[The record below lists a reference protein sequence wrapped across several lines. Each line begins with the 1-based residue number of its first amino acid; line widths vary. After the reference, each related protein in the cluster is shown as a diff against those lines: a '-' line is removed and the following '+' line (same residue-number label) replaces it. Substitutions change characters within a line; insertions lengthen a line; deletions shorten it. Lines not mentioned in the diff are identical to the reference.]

1 MKSTLKFGFVFVFA
15 CLSGP
20 AALNGA
26 ERMPFAEQ
34 NALVGKYCAVCH
46 TDAAKNGG
54 LSLQHFDAGTVD
66 PSLAA
71 MLVSKLRGGAFGA
84 SGLPMPEQ
92 ATRQGLMA
100 SLVMASAGSNDWTVS
115 GGAHEVTA
123 SVLREIA
130 AARKDGVPGLYRL
143 VATCNTE
150 TKKGRMQL
158 SWSPEPRSGTILA
171 SVDGKPL
178 AFFVE
183 GEEAMGNGTGGRAGP
198 AAVFLD
204 GVTLPVRSLR
214 VSGLFPKESVE
225 FPFDTLPS
233 EARSQLAVCF

>member
-1 MKSTLKFGFVFVFA
+1 MRQNLTIIFA
-15 CLSGP
+15 IASLGAS
-20 AALNGA
+20 ASLQAA

-46 TDAAKNGG
+46 TDVARNGG
-54 LSLQHFDAGTVD
+54 LSLQHFEASKVD

-84 SGLPMPEQ
+84 AGLPVPVQ
-92 ATRQGLMA
+92 ATQKALMGALVLA
-100 SLVMASAGSNDWTVS
+100 SEGSNEWNVS
-115 GGAHEVTA
+115 GGQHEVTA

-130 AARKDGVPGLYRL
+130 AARKDGAAGLYRL

-150 TKKGRMQL
+150 TKKGQMQL

-178 AFFVE
+178 AFSVE
-183 GEEAMGNGTGGRAGP
+183 GEEAMGNGTGGRMGP

-214 VSGLFPKESVE
+214 VSGLFPRESVE
-225 FPFDTLPS
+225 FPFDTLPVD
-233 EARSQLAVCF
+233 ARSQLGICF

>member
-1 MKSTLKFGFVFVFA
+1 MKSTLTFGFVFA
-15 CLSGP
+15 CLS
-20 AALNGA
+20 ASTALNG
-26 ERMPFAEQ
+26 EEHMQFAEQ
-34 NALVGKYCAVCH
+34 NALVGEYCTVCH
-46 TDAAKNGG
+46 TDVARNGG
-54 LSLQHFDAGTVD
+54 LSLQHFDASTVD

-84 SGLPMPEQ
+84 SGLPIPEQ

-100 SLVMASAGSNDWTVS
+100 ALVLASAGSKEWTVS
-115 GGAHEVTA
+115 SGEHEVTA

-130 AARKDGVPGLYRL
+130 AARKDGAAGLYRL
-143 VATCNTE
+143 VATCTTG

-158 SWSPEPRSGTILA
+158 SWSPEPMSGTILA

-198 AAVFLD
+198 AAVFLH
-204 GVTLPVRSLR
+204 GVTLPVRALR

-225 FPFDTLPS
+225 FPFDTLS
-233 EARSQLAVCF
+233 AEARRQLAVCF